1 MREFRERERERAVCV
16 SAACLVLQG
25 EKERKKKERGR
36 DLLFSFLLY
45 FWATRLHETGF
56 LSHHLSLLLASL
68 SNLLLLLLL

>member
-1 MREFRERERERAVCV
+1 MREFREREREREVCV
-16 SAACLVLQG
+16 CLQPVWFCR
-25 EKERKKKERGR
+25 ERKKERRR

-68 SNLLLLLLL
+68 SNFLLLLLLL